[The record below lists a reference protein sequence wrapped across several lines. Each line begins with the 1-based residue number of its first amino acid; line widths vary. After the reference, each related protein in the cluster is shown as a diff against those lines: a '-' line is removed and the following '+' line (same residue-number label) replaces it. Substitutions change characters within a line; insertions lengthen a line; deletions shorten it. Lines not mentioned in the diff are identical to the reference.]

1 MEFKYEKLR
10 NYAKLIN
17 GFAYKSKDYKSSGI
31 PVVKIKNIIPP
42 KVDLIGCN
50 YVSEE
55 VFKETMNYALK
66 KGDILISMTG
76 SGVNQMNSAVGKVGR
91 VYFND
96 RALQNQRV
104 GKFEIID
111 ESKYNY
117 DFLYYYLSQRRI
129 LEHFV
134 ANSTGSANQAN
145 ISKSLIEDLYVPA
158 IDIKIQEKISEILL
172 SYDKKIETNNKIIA
186 NLEAQAQ
193 AIFKYYFVD
202 FELFRDGKFI
212 DSDLGPIPEG
222 WELSNLEKIANYKN
236 GVAIRKFPPKNN
248 KNSLPALKIRELNI
262 NSTDDRSDR
271 VGNYI
276 DESVKVY
283 DGDVIFSWS
292 GTLLVKIW
300 TGGNAGLN
308 QHLFKVTSEKYDKWF
323 YYLWTLYHL
332 DKFIS
337 IARDK
342 ATTMGHIK
350 RSHLKEAKVLICDD
364 NTYKKADAILKP
376 IIDLIT
382 DLGIQ
387 NQTLAQTRDALLPK
401 LMAGEIDLEKIGES
415 YD

>member
-31 PVVKIKNIIPP
+31 PVVKIKNIVPP

-76 SGVNQMNSAVGKVGR
+76 SGINQMNSAVGKVGR
-91 VYFND
+91 VNFND

-111 ESKYNY
+111 DSKYNY

-134 ANSTGSANQAN
+134 TNSTGSANQAN
-145 ISKSLIEDLYVPA
+145 ISKSIIEGLYVPA

-202 FELFRDGKFI
+202 FEPFADGKFI

-222 WELSNLEKIANYKN
+222 WEVVTVNMISNVRSGKRPINKTENTSVPIIGANGLTGY
-236 GVAIRKFPPKNN
+236 
-248 KNSLPALKIRELNI
+248 SEDYLY
-262 NSTDDRSDR
+262 DDNVIVTGR
-271 VGNYI
+271 VGTLGIVKRYYGKIWASDNTLVFTSKDYFEYLYFQLLQVNYI
-276 DESVKVY
+276 SLNRGSTQPLISQKDIKNIKIVLPNKKV
-283 DGDVIFSWS
+283 
-292 GTLLVKIW
+292 
-300 TGGNAGLN
+300 
-308 QHLFKVTSEKYDKWF
+308 LFKFRNRINKIFEF
-323 YYLWTLYHL
+323 Q
-332 DKFIS
+332 
-337 IARDK
+337 
-342 ATTMGHIK
+342 
-350 RSHLKEAKVLICDD
+350 
-364 NTYKKADAILKP
+364 NILNE
-376 IIDLIT
+376 
-382 DLGIQ
+382 Q

-401 LMAGEIDLEKIGES
+401 LMAGEIDLDDLGGT